1 MVFKYAECKLSISQI
16 CTYHIFLESWRQDES
31 IEGSNSFFQKKI
43 FFSDPFKKTLKFSS
57 EKSQTLDPLRFSNT
71 PSKVFKYIYFLV
83 DLVEL
88 ILNIPN
94 MCEKSKIFF
103 KTLFFCIFD
112 ALYLGQ
118 FYIFVKKKLY
128 TYFSL
133 AEIYKMTYRM
143 WVLVKK
149 SNFRI
154 YPQIGLLDPSPDSDL
169 HLKVTFPTSDE
180 PMRSDWLSN
189 ETMCTSPALQSQ

>member
-1 MVFKYAECKLSISQI
+1 MPIFGPCKIFKYSIQGFQVYIFSCRSRRADSKYTLFVRKIENFFQNF
-16 CTYHIFLESWRQDES
+16 IFLHLWCAVSR
-31 IEGSNSFFQKKI
+31 
-43 FFSDPFKKTLKFSS
+43 L
-57 EKSQTLDPLRFSNT
+57 
-71 PSKVFKYIYFLV
+71 
-83 DLVEL
+83 
-88 ILNIPN
+88 
-94 MCEKSKIFF
+94 
-103 KTLFFCIFD
+103 
-112 ALYLGQ
+112 